1 MKCQSDY
8 DSEREAL
15 LRQADECLEDW
26 WDGEP
31 ESSGEPSNM
40 AGEEDVPFLIVTR
53 EARKRGLLETNEEAG
68 SQ

>member
-15 LRQADECLEDW
+15 FRQADECLEDW

-31 ESSGEPSNM
+31 ESSEEPSKM
-40 AGEEDVPFLIVTR
+40 AGEEDESVLIVKQ
-53 EARKRGLLETNEEAG
+53 EARKRGLLEGHEEAE
-68 SQ
+68 SL